1 MAEVTLLDGCR
12 ILLSTINELDD
23 TQRQMDNIEKS
34 FFRYIKENKLVEYKT
49 VKSKI
54 RFALDVSIAFGAIF
68 SLFLTFIGGSGLIYL
83 IIYGAYYGYRL
94 YVNFQKKQNDRILNI
109 LTVIMYFV
117 SALVV
122 VSMFL
127 RSIVVGAI
135 MTVLGAAAVLIASSV
150 KNKMLRKEN
159 LKIHKENLVLAEKN
173 EQFSIQYDSL
183 CNTYKELSN
192 KLDMQAQG
200 WMPAVYLNKDAMS
213 FFVDCLLKRRADTV
227 KELSNLYQYELQKRR
242 EYEQRERHHREQLDT
257 IEKENRLNRE
267 QAERHHQETNRLM
280 RQHHREEIAA
290 LDNIASS
297 LDMLTYEAYR
307 LDSHFY

>member
-1 MAEVTLLDGCR
+1 MAAVSLLEGCR
-12 ILLSTINELDD
+12 MLLSTITQIDD
-23 TQRQMDNIEKS
+23 TESRMNNIERS
-34 FFRYIKENKLVEYKT
+34 FYSFIKENKLVEYKS

-54 RFALDVSIAFGAIF
+54 KFALDASIAFGAIF

-94 YVNFQKKQNDRILNI
+94 YTNFNKKQNNQILNI
-109 LTVIMYFV
+109 LTVIMYIV

-127 RSIVVGAI
+127 RSIVVGVVMA
-135 MTVLGAAAVLIASSV
+135 VLGVVSVLIATNL
-150 KNKMLRKEN
+150 KNKMLTKEN
-159 LKIHKENLVLAEKN
+159 MKIHQENLALAEKN
-173 EQFSIQYDSL
+173 EQFSIQYNSL
-183 CNTYKELSN
+183 CNTYKELN
-192 KLDMQAQG
+192 DKLEIQAQG
-200 WMPAVYLNKDAMS
+200 WMPEAYLNKDAMS
-213 FFVDCLLKRRADTV
+213 FFVDCLLKRRADTI
-227 KELSNLYQYELQKRR
+227 KELANLYEHELQVRR
-242 EYEQRERHHREQLDT
+242 EYEQRERHNREQLDI

-280 RQHHREEIAA
+280 HQHHREEIAA

-307 LDSHFY
+307 LDRHFY